1 MIMKRKKTID
11 SLYYIT
17 HINNVPSIL
26 KRGILSHA
34 LIEKEN
40 IQPTPVYDQQI
51 VTNRSHKL
59 TPDGKSLW
67 EYANFYFQPRNPMLY
82 RVINENKDYG
92 IVVLSIQPGI
102 LGRQGAFI
110 TTGNAASNISQI
122 LPATSYKE
130 KEIISEIIKGI
141 DIEWWKDEDGTKR
154 KIMAEC
160 LVPNTVTPDLIQA
173 IYVPT
178 ENTAKKLEEVIQ
190 NSEYKNLVKPPVSI
204 EPNIFF
210 LPSNRIALT
219 NTVSLVEGDM
229 FFSRM
234 QTLTISV
241 NCVGV
246 MGKGLASTAKYR
258 FPDMYVHYED
268 LCKKKILQMGKPKL
282 HKRESSIFNQLA
294 EETTSL
300 PYENGETWFL
310 LFPTKQHWKNNADI
324 QGIEEGLKWIRDNYK
339 QQGIK
344 SLAMPALG
352 CGLGNLQWQD
362 VGPLMCKFLKEL
374 NIQVCIYLPTDGKIA
389 DEFLTKEFLLSLK

>member
-1 MIMKRKKTID
+1 MKRKKTID

-26 KRGILSHA
+26 KKGVLSHA
-34 LIEKEN
+34 IVEQEN
-40 IQPTPVYDQQI
+40 IQRTPVYDQQI
-51 VTNRSHKL
+51 VANRSNKN

-67 EYANFYFQPRNPMLY
+67 EYANLYFQPRNPMLY
-82 RVINENKDYG
+82 RVINENKDNG
-92 IVVLSIQPGI
+92 IVVLSIQPSI
-102 LGRQGAFI
+102 LNRKDAFI
-110 TTGNAASNISQI
+110 TTGNAASHLSQI
-122 LPATSYKE
+122 LPASSWKE
-130 KEIISEIIKGI
+130 KEIIAEIIKGI
-141 DIEWWKDEDGTKR
+141 DIEWWKEEDGTKR

-160 LVPNTVTPDLIQA
+160 LVFKTVAPDCIQA

-178 ENTAKKLEEVIQ
+178 ENTAKKLEEIIQ
-190 NSEYKNLVKPPVSI
+190 NSEYKNLPRPPVSI
-204 EPNIFF
+204 EPTMFF
-210 LPSNRIALT
+210 LPYNRIALT
-219 NTVSLVEGDM
+219 NTVSIVEGDM

-268 LCKKKILQMGKPKL
+268 LCKNKILQMGKPKL

-300 PYENGETWFL
+300 PSENGETWFL

-324 QGIEEGLKWIRDNYK
+324 DGIEEGLKWVQDNYK
-339 QQGIK
+339 KEGIK

-352 CGLGNLQWQD
+352 CGLGNLEWSD
-362 VGPLMCKFLKEL
+362 VGPLMCKYLKNL
-374 NIQVCIYLPTDGKIA
+374 DIHVSIYLPTDRKVA
-389 DEFLTKEFLLSLK
+389 KEFLTKEFLLS

>member
-1 MIMKRKKTID
+1 MKRKKTID

-17 HINNVPSIL
+17 HLYNVPSIL
-26 KRGILSHA
+26 KKGVLSHA
-34 LIEKEN
+34 IVEQEN
-40 IQPTPVYDQQI
+40 IQRTPVYDQQI
-51 VTNRSHKL
+51 VANRSSKN

-82 RVINENKDYG
+82 RVINENKDNG
-92 IVVLSIQPGI
+92 IVVLSIQPSI
-102 LGRQGAFI
+102 LNRKDAFI
-110 TTGNAASNISQI
+110 TTGNAASHLSQI
-122 LPATSYKE
+122 LPASSWKE
-130 KEIISEIIKGI
+130 KEIIAKIIKGI
-141 DIEWWKDEDGTKR
+141 DIEWWKEEDGTKR

-160 LVPNTVTPDLIQA
+160 LVPKTVTPDCIQA

-190 NSEYKNLVKPPVSI
+190 NSEYKNLPRPPVSI
-204 EPNIFF
+204 EPTMFF
-210 LPSNRIALT
+210 LPYNRIALT
-219 NTVSLVEGDM
+219 NTVSIVEGDM

-268 LCKKKILQMGKPKL
+268 LCKNKILQMGKPKL

-300 PYENGETWFL
+300 PSENGETWFL

-324 QGIEEGLKWIRDNYK
+324 DGIEEGLKWVQDNYK
-339 QQGIK
+339 KEGIK

-352 CGLGNLQWQD
+352 CGLGNL
-362 VGPLMCKFLKEL
+362 E
-374 NIQVCIYLPTDGKIA
+374 
-389 DEFLTKEFLLSLK
+389 

>member
-1 MIMKRKKTID
+1 MKRKKTID

-17 HINNVPSIL
+17 HINNIPSIL
-26 KRGILSHA
+26 KRGVLSHT
-34 LIEKEN
+34 IVDREN
-40 IQPTPVYDQQI
+40 IQRTLVYDKQI
-51 VTNRSHKL
+51 VVNRSSKS

-82 RVINENKDYG
+82 RVINENKDNG
-92 IVVLSIQPGI
+92 IVVLSIQPSI
-102 LGRQGAFI
+102 LTRKGAFI
-110 TTGNAASNISQI
+110 TTGNAASGMSEI
-122 LPATSYKE
+122 LPATRFTE
-130 KEIISEIIKGI
+130 REVIAEIIKGI
-141 DIEWWKDEDGTKR
+141 DIEWWKEEDGTKR

-178 ENTAKKLEEVIQ
+178 ENCAKKLEEIIQ
-190 NSEYKNLVKPPVSI
+190 NSEYKNLPTPPVSI
-204 EPNIFF
+204 EPTMFF

-219 NTVSLVEGDM
+219 NTVSLIEGDM
-229 FFSRM
+229 FFSKM

-268 LCKKKILQMGKPKL
+268 LCKKRILQMGKPKL

-324 QGIEEGLKWIRDNYK
+324 NGIEEGLKWIQDNYK
-339 QQGIK
+339 KEGIK

-352 CGLGNLQWQD
+352 CGLGNLEWHE
-362 VGPLMCKFLKEL
+362 VGPLMCKYLKHL
-374 NIQVCIYLPTDGKIA
+374 DIHISIYLPTDGKVA
-389 DEFLTKEFLLSLK
+389 EEFLTKEFLLS

>member
-1 MIMKRKKTID
+1 MTTKRKKTID

-17 HINNVPSIL
+17 HIHNVPSIL
-26 KRGILSHA
+26 KRGILCHGV
-34 LIEKEN
+34 IDREN
-40 IQPTPVYDQQI
+40 IKPVPIYDKQI
-51 VTNRSHKL
+51 VKNRSDRL

-82 RVINENKDYG
+82 RVMNENKDNG
-92 IVVLSIQPGI
+92 IVVLSIKPSI
-102 LGRQGAFI
+102 LNSQGAFI
-110 TTGNAASNISQI
+110 TTGNAASSTSHI
-122 LPATSYKE
+122 LPASRYKE
-130 KEIISEIIKGI
+130 REIITEIIKGI
-141 DIEWWKDEDGTKR
+141 DIEWWKEEDGTKR

-160 LVPNTVTPDLIQA
+160 LVPNKVTPDLIQA

-178 ENTAKKLEEVIQ
+178 ENIAKKLEELIEK
-190 NSEYKNLVKPPVSI
+190 SESKNLVKPPISI
-204 EPNIFF
+204 EPDIFF
-210 LPSNRIALT
+210 LPVRRIALT

-268 LCKKKILQMGKPKL
+268 LCKKKILQMGKPQL

-294 EETTSL
+294 EDTTSL

-310 LFPTKQHWKNNADI
+310 LFPTKQHWKNHADI
-324 QGIEEGLKWIRDNYK
+324 QGIETGLKWIQDNYK

-362 VGPLMCKFLKEL
+362 VGPLMCKFLKDL
-374 NIQVCIYLPTDGKIA
+374 DIRVCIYLPTDGKIA
-389 DEFLTKEFLLSLK
+389 DEFLTREFLLSLN

>member
-1 MIMKRKKTID
+1 MKRKKTID

-17 HINNVPSIL
+17 HLNNVPSIL
-26 KRGILSHA
+26 KKGVLSHA
-34 LIEKEN
+34 IVEQEN
-40 IQPTPVYDQQI
+40 IQRTPVYDQQI
-51 VTNRSHKL
+51 VANRSSKN

-82 RVINENKDYG
+82 RVINENKDNG
-92 IVVLSIQPGI
+92 IVVLSIQPSI
-102 LGRQGAFI
+102 LNRKDAFI
-110 TTGNAASNISQI
+110 TTGNAASQLSQI
-122 LPATSYKE
+122 LPASSWKE
-130 KEIISEIIKGI
+130 KEIIAEIIKGI
-141 DIEWWKDEDGTKR
+141 DIEWWKEEDGTKR

-160 LVPNTVTPDLIQA
+160 LVPKTVAPDCIQA

-190 NSEYKNLVKPPVSI
+190 NSEYKNLSRPPVSI
-204 EPNIFF
+204 EPTMFF
-210 LPSNRIALT
+210 LPYNRIALT
-219 NTVSLVEGDM
+219 NTVSIVEGDM

-268 LCKKKILQMGKPKL
+268 LCKNKILQMGKPKL

-300 PYENGETWFL
+300 PSENGETWFL

-324 QGIEEGLKWIRDNYK
+324 DGIEEGLKWVQDNYK
-339 QQGIK
+339 KEGIK

-352 CGLGNLQWQD
+352 CGLGNLEWSD
-362 VGPLMCKFLKEL
+362 VGPLMCKYLKNL
-374 NIQVCIYLPTDGKIA
+374 DIHVSIYLPTDRKIA
-389 DEFLTKEFLLSLK
+389 REFLTKEFLLS